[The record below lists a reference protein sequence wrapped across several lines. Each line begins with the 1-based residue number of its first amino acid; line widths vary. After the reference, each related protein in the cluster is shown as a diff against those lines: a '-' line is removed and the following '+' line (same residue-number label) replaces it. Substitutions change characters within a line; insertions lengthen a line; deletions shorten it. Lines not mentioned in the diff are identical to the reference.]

1 MLKEMV
7 SFMSKKNN
15 DVQGRFRKIVVAFR
29 VSEGENEVINRM
41 VALSGLTKQD
51 YLIRCTSNADIIV
64 QGNPYVY
71 RSLKYELNQFIDLF
85 KQVDNLEEIELDDLI
100 VLRRV
105 LETVIAMHDK
115 KMAQIKVQKE
125 SPEK

>member
-1 MLKEMV
+1 
-7 SFMSKKNN
+7 MSAKNN
-15 DVQGRFRKIVVAFR
+15 DMQGRFRKIVVAFR
-29 VSEGENEVINRM
+29 VSQEKSDVINRM

-51 YLIRCTSNADIIV
+51 YLIRCTSNTDIVV

-71 RSLKYELNQFIDLF
+71 RSLKYELNHFIDEF
-85 KQVDNLEEIELDDLI
+85 KQLENLEEIELDDLI

-105 LETVIAMHDK
+105 LEIIIAMHDK
-115 KMAQIKVQKE
+115 KMAQIKVHKE

>member
-1 MLKEMV
+1 
-7 SFMSKKNN
+7 MSAKNN
-15 DVQGRFRKIVVAFR
+15 DMQGRFRKIVIAFR
-29 VSEGENEVINRM
+29 VSEGESEVINRM

-64 QGNPYVY
+64 QGNPYV
-71 RSLKYELNQFIDLF
+71 E
-85 KQVDNLEEIELDDLI
+85 NLEEIELDDLI

-105 LETVIAMHDK
+105 LEIVIAMHDK

>member
-1 MLKEMV
+1 
-7 SFMSKKNN
+7 MSAKNN
-15 DVQGRFRKIVVAFR
+15 DMQGRFRRIVVAFR
-29 VSEGENEVINRM
+29 VSQEESDVINRM
-41 VALSGLTKQD
+41 IALSGLTKQD
-51 YLIRCTSNADIIV
+51 YLIRCTSNTDIVV

-71 RSLKYELNQFIDLF
+71 RSLKYELKHFIDEF
-85 KQVDNLEEIELDDLI
+85 KQLENLEEIELDDLI

-105 LETVIAMHDK
+105 LEIIIAMHDK

>member
-1 MLKEMV
+1 
-7 SFMSKKNN
+7 MSKKNN
-15 DVQGRFRKIVVAFR
+15 DMQRRFRKIVVAFR

-51 YLIRCTSNADIIV
+51 YLIRCTSNAEIIV

-85 KQVDNLEEIELDDLI
+85 KQVENLEEIELDDLA

-115 KMAQIKVQKE
+115 KKTQIKVQEE

>member
-1 MLKEMV
+1 MLKEKV

-15 DVQGRFRKIVVAFR
+15 DMQGRFRKIVVAFR

-85 KQVDNLEEIELDDLI
+85 KQVDNLEEIELDDLA

>member
-1 MLKEMV
+1 
-7 SFMSKKNN
+7 MSKKNN